1 MTKFKV
7 IGIMSGTSLD
17 GVDLAGCEF
26 FESNG
31 KWNFHIQA
39 AETILY
45 DDLWFSKLKN
55 AHALSGFELTTLHVD
70 YGRYLGKLAYNFM
83 FSHHFTPGFIASH
96 GHTVFHQPGSG
107 LTLQIGSGA
116 EIAAQ
121 SRITTISDFRTL
133 DVALGG
139 QGAPL
144 VPIGDRLLFDNY
156 SFCLNIGGFSNISYE
171 ENYRRMAFDIA
182 PSNIILNWLAN
193 KTGKSFDENGQ
204 IAATGNLIPNLFE
217 QLNQLEYYHKS
228 PPKSLGREWVES
240 EVLPLFEITE
250 YQNADLL
257 RTMVEHI
264 AFQVAKATKH
274 SDAAQ
279 ILVTGGGAK
288 NKFLIERISALTHH
302 KVIIPDNLII
312 DYKEALVFAF
322 LGVLRILHRPNCL
335 GSVTGAISDNCGGAV
350 YSY

>member
-26 FESNG
+26 FEIDG
-31 KWNFHIQA
+31 KWNFRIVA
-39 AETILY
+39 AETFPY
-45 DDLWFSKLKN
+45 DDLWLSKLKN
-55 AHALSGFELTTLHVD
+55 AHVFSGFELTRLHVD
-70 YGRYLGKLAYNFM
+70 YGRFLGKLAYNFM
-83 FSHHFTPGFIASH
+83 FSHRFTPAFIASH
-96 GHTVFHQPGSG
+96 GHTIFHQPGSG

-116 EIAAQ
+116 EIAAHT
-121 SRITTISDFRTL
+121 RITTICDFRTL

-144 VPIGDRLLFDNY
+144 VPIGDQLLFGDY
-156 SFCLNIGGFSNISYE
+156 RFCLNIGGFSNISYDDD
-171 ENYRRMAFDIA
+171 NQRVAFDVCPA
-182 PSNIILNWLAN
+182 NIILNWLAG
-193 KTGKSFDENGQ
+193 KTGKLFDENGQ
-204 IAATGNLIPNLFE
+204 IAAAGNLIPNLFQ
-217 QLNQLEYYHKS
+217 QLNQLEYFHTS
-228 PPKSLGREWVES
+228 PPKSLGREWMES

-250 YQNADLL
+250 YNIADML

-264 AFQVAKATKH
+264 AYQVAKVTKN
-274 SDAAQ
+274 SEAAQ

-288 NKFLIERISALTHH
+288 NKFLIERISGLTHH
-302 KVIIPDNLII
+302 NVIIPDNMII

-322 LGVLRILHRPNCL
+322 LGVLRILQQPNCL
-335 GSVTGAISDNCGGAV
+335 ASVTGATSDSSGGAV

>member
-1 MTKFKV
+1 MKKFNV

-17 GVDLAGCEF
+17 GVDIAACEF
-26 FESNG
+26 SEANG
-31 KWNFHIQA
+31 KWNFHIRA
-39 AETILY
+39 AETIPY
-45 DDLWFSKLKN
+45 NDFWFSKLKN
-55 AHALSGFELTTLHVD
+55 AHILSGFELTRLHVD
-70 YGRYLGKLAYNFM
+70 YGRFLGKLAYNFM
-83 FSHHFTPGFIASH
+83 FSHRFTPAFISSH

-121 SRITTISDFRTL
+121 TRITTISDFRTL

-144 VPIGDRLLFDNY
+144 VPVGDRLLFEDY
-156 SFCLNIGGFSNISYE
+156 RFCLNIGGFSNISYE
-171 ENYRRMAFDIA
+171 ENNRRMAFDIA
-182 PSNIILNWLAN
+182 PSNIILNWLAS

-204 IAATGNLIPNLFE
+204 VAASGNLIPNLFE
-217 QLNQLEYYHKS
+217 QLNHLEYYHKN
-228 PPKSLGREWVES
+228 PPKSLGREWVEL
-240 EVLPLFEITE
+240 EVLPLFEITD

-257 RTMVEHI
+257 RTTVEHI
-264 AFQVAKATKH
+264 AYQVAKATKH
-274 SDAAQ
+274 SEAAQ

-288 NKFLIERISALTHH
+288 NKFLIERISALIHH

-322 LGVLRILHRPNCL
+322 LGVLRILQQPNCL
-335 GSVTGAISDNCGGAV
+335 ASVTGATSDSCGGAI